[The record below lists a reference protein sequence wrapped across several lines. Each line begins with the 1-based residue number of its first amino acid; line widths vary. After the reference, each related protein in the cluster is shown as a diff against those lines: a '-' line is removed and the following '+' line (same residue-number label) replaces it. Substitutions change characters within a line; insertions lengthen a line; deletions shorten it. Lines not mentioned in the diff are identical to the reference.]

1 MSEIIKKIKELNEL
15 KENIL
20 SKIKCLYVFKDYYK
34 NDKNVLIVTNDDNV
48 FALGDNNCGVLGFG
62 NDREV
67 KEITINENLSH
78 KQIVD
83 FKNGWKH
90 VIGRTVDGKVYCWGN
105 NGIFGVLG
113 NGKNDLE
120 ICKPEL
126 NEYLNDK
133 QIIDICCGFNHSLVL
148 TNSGE
153 LYAWGGNWFGQIGN
167 ENYDNQSIPIKVNG
181 FNDEKIVMISC
192 GEWHSM
198 ALTES
203 GHVFSWGLN
212 SSGQMGLENTNKAN
226 KPSIV
231 SLSIKIP
238 IKKISC
244 GREHSLLLSRDG
256 DIYWFGNNGCE
267 TKISPKKL
275 TINSN
280 KFIDIASHNEYYI
293 SIALSLNG
301 IYYIWGNCGE
311 KVIKI
316 PKETEFKSFNDIF
329 VEYFQITYKTLNKT
343 SKYKL
348 EFKELELIGIGGF
361 GKVYK
366 VLDSLDGKQY
376 AMKIISTEGILKF
389 SINKLKAS
397 IKYSER
403 KFVKI

>member
-1 MSEIIKKIKELNEL
+1 MSEIIKKIKVLNELNE
-15 KENIL
+15 NFL
-20 SKIKCLYVFKDYYK
+20 SEIKCLYVFKDYYK

-48 FALGDNNCGVLGFG
+48 FAFGDNNYGVLGFG

-83 FKNGWKH
+83 FKNSWKH
-90 VIGRTVDGKVYCWGN
+90 VIGRTIHGKVYCWGE
-105 NGIFGVLG
+105 NGIFCVLG
-113 NGKNDLE
+113 NGKKDT
-120 ICKPEL
+120 IIYKPEL

-153 LYAWGGNWFGQIGN
+153 LYAWGGNWYGQIGN
-167 ENYDNQSIPIKVNG
+167 GNFDNQSIPIKVNG
-181 FNDEKIVMISC
+181 FNDEKVIQITC

-212 SSGQMGLENTNKAN
+212 SSGQLGLEKTNKAN

-231 SLSIKIP
+231 SLSNEIP

-244 GREHSLLLSRDG
+244 GREHSLLLSRDAH
-256 DIYWFGNNGCE
+256 IYWFGNNGCE
-267 TKISPKKL
+267 TKISPMKL

-293 SIALSLNG
+293 SIALSLND

-311 KVIKI
+311 KVLKN
-316 PKETEFKSFNDIF
+316 PKETEFKSLNDIF

-343 SKYKL
+343 SSKYKL

-366 VLDSLDGKQY
+366 VLDSLDRKPY
-376 AMKIISTEGILKF
+376 AMKIISTEGI
-389 SINKLKAS
+389 
-397 IKYSER
+397 
-403 KFVKI
+403 

>member
-1 MSEIIKKIKELNEL
+1 MSEIIKKIKVLNEL
-15 KENIL
+15 SENFL
-20 SKIKCLYVFKDYYK
+20 SEIKCLYVFKDYYK

-48 FALGDNNCGVLGFG
+48 FAFGDNNYGVLGFG

-67 KEITINENLSH
+67 KEITINEKLSH
-78 KQIVD
+78 KQIID

-90 VIGRTVDGKVYCWGN
+90 VIGRTIDGKVYCWGN

-120 ICKPEL
+120 IYSPEL

-153 LYAWGGNWFGQIGN
+153 LYAWGGNRYGQIGN
-167 ENYDNQSIPIKVNG
+167 GNYYNQSIPIKVNG

-203 GHVFSWGLN
+203 GYVFSWGLN
-212 SSGQMGLENTNKAN
+212 SSGQMGIEETNKAN
-226 KPSIV
+226 KEFISKPTIV
-231 SLSIKIP
+231 SLNNEISIE
-238 IKKISC
+238 KISC

-256 DIYWFGNNGCE
+256 HIYWFGYNGCE

-311 KVIKI
+311 KVIKS

-343 SKYKL
+343 SSKYKL
-348 EFKELELIGIGGF
+348 EFKELELIGIGSF
-361 GKVYK
+361 GEVYE
-366 VLDSLDGKQY
+366 VLDSLDRKY
-376 AMKIISTEGILKF
+376 AMKIIFTEGILKI
-389 SINKLKAS
+389 STS
-397 IKYSER
+397 
-403 KFVKI
+403 